1 MTYAAPLSRAPAR
14 PPARRVLERPLP
26 CPRPPARRVLERP
39 PAVSSNAR
47 LPCPRT
53 PVHRALEHPS
63 AVPSQVPHRCL
74 SLLCS
79 PRRSRRNS
87 GSRRARTSSSA
98 PTRSA
103 CRCRCPS
110 RDNTRSVRLSKG
122 ERRMGVGWVGWLIAR
137 ACAQTWPIDRVAGP
151 RDAQA
156 RQGRAALGSDRC
168 GRTLIS
174 YLMCTK
180 TAVQTAW
187 LLNDHCRAREVF
199 LHFSTRGCPC
209 RQCTHPQSGGRPHSA
224 AQTRSGP

>member
-1 MTYAAPLSRAPAR
+1 MWMTYAAPLSRAPAR

-53 PVHRALEHPS
+53 PVHRALERPLPCPR
-63 AVPSQVPHRCL
+63 APAAEVPRKCV
-74 SLLCS
+74 SLTLIAHVVVCS
-79 PRRSRRNS
+79 LRRSHRNS

-168 GRTLIS
+168 GSTLS
-174 YLMCTK
+174 YMMYLQ
-180 TAVQTAW
+180 TAVQT
-187 LLNDHCRAREVF
+187 V
-199 LHFSTRGCPC
+199 
-209 RQCTHPQSGGRPHSA
+209 GR
-224 AQTRSGP
+224 